1 MRKGSISVFLSLVL
15 TLLFSF
21 LLTTLEAARIRGATA
36 YASMVTDLAGESFL
50 ASYYYPLFQNYRLFG
65 VNAGDEEGFFSEE
78 QLVND
83 IQTDVVYGLEE
94 QRGGLLEFRNTN
106 VELCEVE
113 TMLSEE
119 EKKFLAQIRQQA
131 VLDGATL
138 MLSELFP
145 EQLFTEAGVIG
156 TVYQKQEE
164 ALEVTANVTR
174 EILRLMEQVDGIK
187 MSNNGI
193 SFDRNGRLQANNE
206 FVKQIVPMELRPIRE
221 SYGNEEVYLT
231 VADKFYRVDKAA
243 GRVIEYLGRI
253 AELNRKIDETNKRI
267 TEYQNSLDSLRRQLD
282 AERSRL
288 SEMEEPDDSVL
299 LEIQAAISN
308 VLAALE
314 QQQELLK
321 EYKEQKKN
329 LLEAAKGE
337 YNSIVQKVNGV
348 KRVLRQSLNIVKTL
362 EEKQQNAKAAVS
374 AYEVFLE
381 GMKSK
386 LSQEIYDVFEGE
398 LEQMKVYA
406 GLEERGFSVAIIRQT
421 LSGNYGILTGLSL
434 SGFSERRL
442 DRVGEE
448 MEALVEGMKGYST
461 RGLWFMYGD
470 IVVAEDTWENVM
482 GALGELLTTGVLS
495 LVGISNDEVSDC
507 ELTGT
512 DLPSADNVAESV
524 LEELAAGIEEVS
536 GLLKDG
542 MGEFLREA
550 VNYVLDGTALELY
563 SMKYFHSY
571 GEETPVTKLKYEREY
586 LIFGADKDKS
596 NLLTMVLYLV
606 AVRTLLCMV
615 MMFGQ
620 PERMSQL
627 ESLGAGVVGF
637 TGMPVLAAVV
647 KYGVMLLWAVE
658 EALVEVTA
666 LLQGKRIA
674 VVGTG
679 TVSFSEL
686 LLINKEKIAQKAEL
700 LPAGLGAAY
709 TDYLSLFSL
718 TRGTKDKAYRAMDL
732 IQENI
737 RYRYND
743 SFRIRNVVTELAFCV
758 KTEPKVLFDTGFF
771 PEHAYE
777 ITCYEQIAY

>member
-1 MRKGSISVFLSLVL
+1 MRRGSISVFLSLVL

-78 QLVND
+78 QLVSD

-94 QRGGLLEFRNTN
+94 QRGSLLEFRNTN

-113 TMLSEE
+113 TLLSEG
-119 EKKFLAQIRQQA
+119 EKTFLAQIRQQA

-267 TEYQNSLDSLRRQLD
+267 TEYQNSLDSLRQQLD
-282 AERSRL
+282 AERSRM
-288 SEMEEPDDSVL
+288 SEMEEPDDSIL

-348 KRVLRQSLNIVKTL
+348 KRVLRQSLNTVKTL
-362 EEKQQNAKAAVS
+362 EEKQQNAKAVVS
-374 AYEVFLE
+374 AYEAFLE

-386 LSQEIYDVFEGE
+386 LSQEIYGVFEGE

-406 GLEERGFSVAIIRQT
+406 GLEERGFSVAIISQS
-421 LSGNYGILTGLSL
+421 LSGNYGILTELSL
-434 SGFSERRL
+434 NGFSERRL

-461 RGLWFMYGD
+461 RGLWFTYGD

-495 LVGISNDEVSDC
+495 LVGVSDDEVSDC

-512 DLPSADNVAESV
+512 DLPSADNVEESV

-571 GEETPVTKLKYEREY
+571 GEETSVTKLKYEREY

-615 MMFGQ
+615 MMFRQ

-658 EALVEVTA
+658 EAFVEVTA

-679 TVSFSEL
+679 TVAFGEL
-686 LLINKEKIAQKAEL
+686 FLINKEKIAQKAEL
-700 LPAGLGAAY
+700 LPVGMGAAY
-709 TDYLSLFSL
+709 PEYLSLFSL
-718 TRGTKDKAYRAMDL
+718 TRRTKDKAYRAMDL

-743 SFRIRNVVTELAFCV
+743 SFRIRNVVTELAFRV